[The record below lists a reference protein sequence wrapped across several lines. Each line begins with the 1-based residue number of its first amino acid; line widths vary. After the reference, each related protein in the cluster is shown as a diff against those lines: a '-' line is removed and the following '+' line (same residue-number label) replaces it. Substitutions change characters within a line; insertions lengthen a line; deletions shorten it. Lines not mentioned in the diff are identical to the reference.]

1 MALAFSFLHTPDVN
15 KHVAYS
21 RQVRTIMSAT
31 ILSQQPLW
39 HPCLHLVP
47 TNIRKR
53 SSIEATARRG
63 GWNAS
68 SLPLA
73 SPVETVE
80 STSSALWRGIRLLEL
95 KNEFIFKTTFYVC
108 LSSSTPFLFFTCR
121 GWKADGEFTGS
132 FKVVSLC
139 FSSEIGLTLLKS
151 SFFLVWMEV
160 YGWEKKVLHLSIYL
174 FMGFHI

>member
-53 SSIEATARRG
+53 SSIESTARRG

-95 KNEFIFKTTFYVC
+95 KNEFILKHHFICAKVLPRHFCFSPVEDGK
-108 LSSSTPFLFFTCR
+108 LMVSLQDLLKWIFVFFLGKVPFLCVN
-121 GWKADGEFTGS
+121 GS
-132 FKVVSLC
+132 LWVR
-139 FSSEIGLTLLKS
+139 
-151 SFFLVWMEV
+151 
-160 YGWEKKVLHLSIYL
+160 KKVLHLSIYL